1 MDQLVH
7 LLDGIKLPFELPLL
21 LHPPL
26 VHFAI
31 AIPVIALL
39 LEISNIFLKRR
50 CIGVI
55 SSLLLLLAVFVY
67 LGAFFAGKTDGS
79 EAYSLLSQAGQEELK
94 EHKTFGIYLVYG
106 IGIVFILKLIFAS
119 INKTLAKA
127 FFALILAIFVALVL
141 KQGKDGGELVY
152 KYGANVAPVSAMDDK
167 IMDLEDEVDTLKSEL
182 EKCKNAPKPA
192 AATPAPAKTGNAE
205 AQEAAP
211 ATQEAAAAHEP
222 KADERKSEQHEATP
236 TQELQ
241 HPAAKEHEA
250 APEDAHNVE
259 SNATKTQESIKEKAA
274 EALQQIKQ
282 NVEGNVSAH

>member
-31 AIPVIALL
+31 ALPVIALL

-79 EAYSLLSQAGQEELK
+79 EAYALLSQAGQEELK

-106 IGIVFILKLIFAS
+106 IALVFILKLIFAS

-127 FFALILAIFVALVL
+127 FFALILAIFVALVF

-167 IMDLEDEVDTLKSEL
+167 IMDLEDEVDTLKSDL
-182 EKCKNAPKPA
+182 EKCKTDLKAAQSSPAEKPA
-192 AATPAPAKTGNAE
+192 AEQKPQSKPEESQTPA
-205 AQEAAP
+205 AQP
-211 ATQEAAAAHEP
+211 AAAAAQPASSETTQP
-222 KADERKSEQHEATP
+222 KESAAEA
-236 TQELQ
+236 
-241 HPAAKEHEA
+241 
-250 APEDAHNVE
+250 
-259 SNATKTQESIKEKAA
+259 NATAVEANATTTQQTIKEKATQVL
-274 EALQQIKQ
+274 EQIKQ